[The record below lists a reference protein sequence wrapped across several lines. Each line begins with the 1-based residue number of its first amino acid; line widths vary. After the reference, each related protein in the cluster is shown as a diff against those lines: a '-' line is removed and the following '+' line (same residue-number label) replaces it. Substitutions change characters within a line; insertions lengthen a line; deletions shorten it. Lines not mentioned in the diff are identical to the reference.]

1 MFRRDLARLSRQ
13 PEEGRGRSLGCQLR
27 INSTMMPSDPVSW
40 LSALEADL
48 PAVAAW
54 YAVWTRSHC
63 EQLVGDQLAARGFQ
77 LFLPKATVWSRR
89 GGKRRQIPV
98 PLFPGYLFVHH
109 ALDKRSHT
117 EIVKARGVV
126 KVLGDGWRR
135 PAAIGDDVIDA
146 IRRLEGAGA
155 PVFPH
160 RHLRE
165 GDRVRIIGGPLEGLE
180 GFFVRGRSDKG
191 LLVLS
196 VELLQR
202 SVAVEVDCTLVEAA

>member
-1 MFRRDLARLSRQ
+1 MYQRDVTHANRW
-13 PEEGRGRSLGCQLR
+13 PEEGRGRSLAASSLSESALGGCG
-27 INSTMMPSDPVSW
+27 TASW
-40 LSALEADL
+40 LDSPGASGSFV
-48 PAVAAW
+48 PAW
-54 YAVWTRSHC
+54 YAIWTRSHC
-63 EQLVGDQLAARGFQ
+63 EQLVSDQLSVRGFQ

-89 GGKRRQIPV
+89 AGKRRQILM
-98 PLFPGYLFVHH
+98 PLFPGYLFVYQ

-117 EIVKARGVV
+117 EIMKARGVV
-126 KVLGDGWRR
+126 RVLGDGWRR
-135 PAAIGDDVIDA
+135 PAAIDDEVIA
-146 IRRLEGAGA
+146 TIRRLESLGA

-180 GFFVRGRSDKG
+180 GLFVRGRAGKG
-191 LLVLS
+191 LFVLS